1 MNRIKLIAPFFLALL
16 FCLPFANS
24 AYGARLAI
32 TSVQTLAD
40 INVAY
45 GTARAELALP
55 TTVTVTLV
63 NATTR
68 SVAVSWNRGSPTYNA
83 NKAGTYAFRGTL
95 SNPADVSNP
104 QKLKASIKVIV
115 AANTRT
121 IQSVAPLADLKV
133 ANGTPLAN
141 TGRPTQV
148 GVTLSDGSTAQLGVN
163 WNGGTPVYA
172 ASTVGRYVFAGA
184 LALTGGIANPQGLQ
198 ASVAVV
204 VAAPTS
210 LYIPNSDPN
219 PRTSLN
225 TAPGNTVAHIDALG
239 EWQSAGSARL
249 VLNNVNTLSDAAS
262 IEWTPLAPIS
272 LPGTGH
278 SYITAITTSP
288 IGNAMAAIENT
299 ELGIYLP
306 DTKNIVY
313 MLVRFYT
320 DEALNVFHENAI
332 GTWELSPGWNR
343 LRRTKADYTFADS
356 VGSGA
361 PNSWDNITRMEII
374 VVFADTATPSATFD
388 RLAINTQG
396 RAKVL
401 FTFDD
406 AWYDAFQLGFPILEQ
421 RGFKAT
427 TWAIADSSAYSD
439 ADMVG
444 AEPKVMMS
452 EEDLDTL
459 YAAGWDIGNHSKTHP
474 NNINLLTDA
483 QIRTEYLDT
492 QNWLLSKGWTRAAHH
507 VCYPSGSYNERLI
520 QILKEIGVK
529 TARTV
534 DFGTQPTPVT
544 NIYKLKTV
552 AVGRDTDMARVYREV
567 DQAVATGS
575 SLFFMLHRVEVAPE
589 PDDGGANYGQIAVS
603 TKNLAAL
610 VAYVDQYVQQGAL
623 DVVTISQWYDAYMQ

>member
-1 MNRIKLIAPFFLALL
+1 MNRIQSTTSLILALL
-16 FCLPFANS
+16 FSFVWLNPAS
-24 AYGARLAI
+24 AAKI
-32 TSVQTLAD
+32 PVTSVQSIAD
-40 INVAY
+40 LSVSL
-45 GTARAELALP
+45 GTPRTALALP
-55 TTVTVTLV
+55 PAVDVTLSD
-63 NATTR
+63 ASTR
-68 SVAVSWNRGSPTYNA
+68 SVRVSWDKGSPTYNA
-83 NKAGTYAFRGTL
+83 NQAATYAFKGTL
-95 SNPADVSNP
+95 SMPSGLSNP
-104 QKLKASIKVIV
+104 QKIKAAANVIV
-115 AANTRT
+115 ADALTL
-121 IQSVAPLADLKV
+121 QSVSPIATINV
-133 ANGTPLAN
+133 TNGTPLAN
-141 TGRPTQV
+141 VGLPGQV
-148 GVTLSDGSTAQLGVN
+148 QVTLNDGTTRPLSVT
-163 WNGGTPVYA
+163 WNSGTPNYA
-172 ASTVGRYVFAGA
+172 ATTAGQYTFAGTLTLVTGVSNP
-184 LALTGGIANPQGLQ
+184 LALRATAT
-198 ASVAVV
+198 VV

-219 PRTSLN
+219 PRTRLN
-225 TAPGNTVAHIDALG
+225 TAAGSTVAGFNALN
-239 EWQSAGSARL
+239 EWQSSGSARL
-249 VLNNVNTLSDAAS
+249 VLNNVNTLADAAS
-262 IEWTPLAPIS
+262 IEWTPLAPIA

-278 SYITAITTSP
+278 SYITALTTSP
-288 IGNAMAAIENT
+288 IGGAMAAIENT

-306 DTKNIVY
+306 DTKNIAY

-320 DEALNVFHENAI
+320 DDALNVFHENAI

-343 LRRTKADYTFADS
+343 LRRTKAQYTFADT

-361 PNSWDNITRMEII
+361 PNSWDHITRMEII

-388 RLAINTQG
+388 RFAINTAG

-406 AWYDAFQLGFPILEQ
+406 AWYDAFQLGFPILEA

-444 AEPKVMMS
+444 AGPKVMMS
-452 EEDLDTL
+452 EEDLDQL

-474 NNINLLTDA
+474 NNINLLSDA

-492 QNWLLSKGWTRAAHH
+492 QNWLLSKGWTRGAHH

-520 QILKEIGVK
+520 QILKSIGVK

-552 AVGRDTDMARVYREV
+552 AVGRDTDMARVFREV

-575 SLFFMLHRVEVAPE
+575 SLFFMLHRVEVTPE

-603 TKNLAAL
+603 TQNLRAL
-610 VAYVDQYVQQGAL
+610 VDYVDQYVKQGAL